1 MRQAVPT
8 IAPDLAVEVLSESN
22 TEREIA
28 LEIDRILSVRDGL
41 AWVIDPNPRT
51 VAVYHKP
58 GEPTSVLDERGELQ
72 GDQVLPG
79 LRILIADLFR
89 GVPR

>member
-1 MRQAVPT
+1 LIEYFQSGTR
-8 IAPDLAVEVLSESN
+8 
-22 TEREIA
+22 
-28 LEIDRILSVRDGL
+28 L

-58 GEPTSVLDERGELQ
+58 GEPTVVLDERGELN

-89 GVPR
+89 GVPS

>member
-1 MRQAVPT
+1 
-8 IAPDLAVEVLSESN
+8 L
-22 TEREIA
+22 TEYFQSCTR
-28 LEIDRILSVRDGL
+28 L
-41 AWVIDPNPRT
+41 AWVIDPNHRT
-51 VAVYHKP
+51 AAVYHKP
-58 GEPTSVLDERGELQ
+58 GEPTVVLDERGELN